1 MPLCG
6 QHGGAQRPH
15 ATKNNSLKISPLFRG
30 HDPDLI
36 KISRKKTGTLPC
48 LILHALCLGRIFVIP
63 LDGIPLLGYSSKKAM
78 SMIKSFGDKRTEKIF
93 NGERV
98 RQVSPE
104 LEKGAIKKMDMI
116 NFVTGLEQLR
126 IPPGNRLEK
135 LSGDLAGFYSV
146 RINDQFRII
155 FKWINDHAYEV
166 QLIDYH

>member
-1 MPLCG
+1 MLCWG
-6 QHGGAQRPH
+6 
-15 ATKNNSLKISPLFRG
+15 K
-30 HDPDLI
+30 
-36 KISRKKTGTLPC
+36 
-48 LILHALCLGRIFVIP
+48 IFVIP

-78 SMIKSFGDKRTEKIF
+78 SMIKSFGDKITEKIF

>member
-1 MPLCG
+1 MDIAGWGSEFFQTLAVDKELFQQKVPVRYISL
-6 QHGGAQRPH
+6 QVDVVIE
-15 ATKNNSLKISPLFRG
+15 LKIIFV
-30 HDPDLI
+30 
-36 KISRKKTGTLPC
+36 TLGGC
-48 LILHALCLGRIFVIP
+48 WGRIFLLRLTVY
-63 LDGIPLLGYSSKKAM
+63 LYWGILVKKAM
-78 SMIKSFGDKRTEKIF
+78 IMIKSFGDKITEKIF

-98 RQVSPE
+98 RHVSPN
-104 LEKGAIKKMDMI
+104 LEKGAIKKLDMI

-135 LSGDLAGFYSV
+135 LSGDLAGFYSI

>member
-1 MPLCG
+1 
-6 QHGGAQRPH
+6 
-15 ATKNNSLKISPLFRG
+15 
-30 HDPDLI
+30 
-36 KISRKKTGTLPC
+36 
-48 LILHALCLGRIFVIP
+48 
-63 LDGIPLLGYSSKKAM
+63 
-78 SMIKSFGDKRTEKIF
+78 MIKSFGDKITEKIF

-98 RQVSPE
+98 RQVSPK
-104 LEKGAIKKMDMI
+104 LERGAIKKLDMI

-135 LSGDLAGFYSV
+135 LSGDPAGFYSI

>member
-1 MPLCG
+1 MYTRTTDKCKG
-6 QHGGAQRPH
+6 Y
-15 ATKNNSLKISPLFRG
+15 LF
-30 HDPDLI
+30 L
-36 KISRKKTGTLPC
+36 LPM
-48 LILHALCLGRIFVIP
+48 I
-63 LDGIPLLGYSSKKAM
+63 
-78 SMIKSFGDKRTEKIF
+78 MIKSFGDKITEKIF

-98 RQVSPE
+98 RQVSPK
-104 LEKGAIKKMDMI
+104 LERGAIKKLDMI

-135 LSGDLAGFYSV
+135 LSGDLAGFYSI